1 MTQIPSKS
9 AATPSGLASPQ
20 TPGSTDTRL
29 LLRRM
34 RGVMAGPGTA
44 AARLDQIVRLIATTM
59 VAEVCSIYLRRAGEV
74 LELFATQGLNPNAVH
89 QTRLRV
95 GEGVIGDIAA
105 RARAVALA
113 DARAHPSFAYRPET
127 GEEEYHSMMGVPILR
142 SGKVIGV
149 VAVQN
154 RTQRHYT
161 DDEVETL
168 QTIAMVTAEMVSGA
182 QLVSAEELRQTDGN
196 ALLPLR
202 LDGVK
207 LHGGPALGIAV
218 LHRSRPVVRKVIAE
232 DIALELERLNSAL
245 EGMHSAL
252 DALLEDKALAGKGEH
267 RDVLETYRMI
277 AEDRGW
283 LGRIREAIGG
293 GLTAEAAV
301 QKVQNETNARMAQIQ
316 DPYLRERIADFQ
328 DLANRLMSHLA
339 GTANGDDHQ
348 NGNGHPP
355 PHMIVVAETMG
366 PAELLDYDRSRLRGV
381 VLASG
386 SPTSHVAIVARALDI
401 PVVGRV
407 ADILDRIE
415 PGDPIIVDGDNAQVF
430 LRPGDDVQTSFLD
443 SVLDRSRRRAAYQAL
458 RSLPARTL
466 DGTDISLQINA
477 GLLVDLG
484 HLEDTGADGVGLY
497 RTEIPFMVRPDFPD
511 VVEQTELYRRIV
523 EHSDGKS
530 VVFRTLDIGGDKL
543 LPYVQEGG
551 EENPAMGWRAI
562 RIALDRPAI
571 LRQQL
576 RALIAASAGRPL
588 QVMFPMIAE
597 VAEFRAARRL
607 LEMELDRAKRNEAEP
622 PSTVEIGVMLEVP
635 ALAYQLPILAE
646 EADFISVGSND
657 LLQFLFASDR
667 GNPRLAQRYEALAPP
682 VIALLRSIAETCRSA
697 RGGAGTRLS
706 LCGEMAG
713 NPLEAMA
720 LIGLGF
726 RNLSMAAPS
735 IGPVKEMV
743 RSLDVPRLTEYL
755 DSLAQSADHSL
766 RPKLTAFARDH
777 GVVI

>member
-1 MTQIPSKS
+1 
-9 AATPSGLASPQ
+9 
-20 TPGSTDTRL
+20 
-29 LLRRM
+29 
-34 RGVMAGPGTA
+34 
-44 AARLDQIVRLIATTM
+44 
-59 VAEVCSIYLRRAGEV
+59 
-74 LELFATQGLNPNAVH
+74 
-89 QTRLRV
+89 
-95 GEGVIGDIAA
+95 
-105 RARAVALA
+105 
-113 DARAHPSFAYRPET
+113 
-127 GEEEYHSMMGVPILR
+127 
-142 SGKVIGV
+142 
-149 VAVQN
+149 
-154 RTQRHYT
+154 
-161 DDEVETL
+161 
-168 QTIAMVTAEMVSGA
+168 
-182 QLVSAEELRQTDGN
+182 
-196 ALLPLR
+196 
-202 LDGVK
+202 
-207 LHGGPALGIAV
+207 
-218 LHRSRPVVRKVIAE
+218 
-232 DIALELERLNSAL
+232 
-245 EGMHSAL
+245 
-252 DALLEDKALAGKGEH
+252 
-267 RDVLETYRMI
+267 DVLETYRMI

-316 DPYLRERIADFQ
+316 DPYLRERVADFQ

-339 GTANGDDHQ
+339 GTANGDDLT
-348 NGNGHPP
+348 NGNGQTP
-355 PHMIVVAETMG
+355 PHMIVIAETLG

-381 VLASG
+381 VLSSG

-407 ADILDRIE
+407 SDILERVE
-415 PGDPIIVDGDNAQVF
+415 PGDPVIVDGDNAQVF

-443 SVLDRSRRRAAYQAL
+443 SVLARSRRRAAYQAL
-458 RSLPARTL
+458 RSLPACTL
-466 DGTDISLQINA
+466 DGTDIHLQINA

-484 HLEDTGADGVGLY
+484 HLEDTGAEGVGLY

-511 VVEQTELYRRIV
+511 VTEQTELYRRII
-523 EHSDGKS
+523 EHAGGKPI
-530 VVFRTLDIGGDKL
+530 VFRTLDIGGDKL

-576 RALIAASAGRPL
+576 RALIAACAERPL

-597 VAEFRAARRL
+597 MAEFLAARRL
-607 LEMELDRAKRNEAEP
+607 LDLELKRAADNGQEP
-622 PSTVEIGVMLEVP
+622 PSSVEVGVMLEVP

-667 GNPRLAQRYEALAPP
+667 GNPRLAQRYDGLAPP
-682 VIALLRSIAETCRSA
+682 VVSLLRSIAETCAAA

-726 RNLSMAAPS
+726 RYLSMAAPS

-743 RSLDVPRLTEYL
+743 RSLDVPRLTDYL
-755 DSLAQSADHSL
+755 DSLVRSADHSL
-766 RPKLTAFARDH
+766 GPKLTAFARDH